1 MGGEAFR
8 FFEHQFLVWVLEV
21 LTVRWGLVQGGY
33 DMRALGLWSEIFMT
47 LELDR
52 KASADLMLLVH
63 EGEAG
68 RCEANEILWELLS
81 VWALKPEYEDLSH
94 KLTNMVAQARR
105 HLERPPQVHE
115 DRGKWKWQ
123 RYWEPRHPQWSP
135 LAVPDSYVPLTGPGG
150 IPLAPPRCW
159 GPAPQ

>member
-68 RCEANEILWELLS
+68 RCEANEIL
-81 VWALKPEYEDLSH
+81 
-94 KLTNMVAQARR
+94 
-105 HLERPPQVHE
+105 
-115 DRGKWKWQ
+115 
-123 RYWEPRHPQWSP
+123 
-135 LAVPDSYVPLTGPGG
+135 
-150 IPLAPPRCW
+150 
-159 GPAPQ
+159 